1 MKKAICLLVSVL
13 IFSLSLL
20 SVSASGDADATLKV
34 DYSVNESNGNINMT
48 ASFVDIKP
56 ENGLI
61 SIEYKIEFDKSA
73 LELVSITTEYP
84 DSWKSLLDSEMV
96 EDLSSKNEGF
106 YHWVIIVIA
115 QGEGLKNGDNL
126 KLNLEFKP
134 LIKGNTN
141 VNFNFV
147 DLGTEILKNGM
158 TEALLRVSGNSV
170 SVSIDLDDPQNP
182 DIDDT
187 SVTTPDVSYIPG
199 IESSDDIEVDESYI
213 GGTLVS
219 LPSIDEQEASVS
231 EPSNDNNGN
240 SWILWCVIG
249 VGVVGITAVVAV
261 VCKSKKGK

>member
-1 MKKAICLLVSVL
+1 MKKSICLLVVV
-13 IFSLSLL
+13 FMFVVSLL
-20 SVSASGDADATLKV
+20 AVSASGDADATLKV
-34 DYSVNESNGNINMT
+34 DYSVNESNGNINMN

-73 LELVSITTEYP
+73 LELVSVTTEYP
-84 DSWKSLLDSEMV
+84 DSWKPLLDSEMV

-106 YHWVIIVIA
+106 YHWAIIVIA

-134 LIKGNTN
+134 LKNGNTD
-141 VNFNFV
+141 VNFKFI

-170 SVSIDLDDPQNP
+170 AVSINLDDPKNP
-182 DIDDT
+182 EIDDT
-187 SVTTPDVSYIPG
+187 SITTPDVSYVPG
-199 IESSDDIEVDESYI
+199 IDVSGDFEGNESYS

-219 LPSIDEQEASVS
+219 LPSINEQETSVA
-231 EPSNDNNGN
+231 EPANDGAGN

-249 VGVVGITAVVAV
+249 VGVVGIAAVVTV